1 MLDEKTFSFIRKGL
15 YEDPLNYELY
25 LLLGNKLEDQNPY
38 LSYLLYENAEYC
50 CRTAERVPGDLREI
64 RAYRDSFFRE
74 KGISVPPVSIIILSQ
89 NMHQQI
95 KRCIDSIRRTV
106 NPESYELII
115 VDLASTDGSR
125 EWLEEQTDLKLIADE
140 VNAGYS
146 SCCNQA
152 IQAATE
158 GNDIFLMKP
167 DTVLFMNSLFYLR
180 MGLYEDS
187 NNGTAGSVSNV
198 DENFQKATDF
208 PTEVSDLESYV
219 RDKNLVTEFSLEQR
233 TFLAGFALL
242 LRRESLRKTGFF
254 DERFYTDDLA
264 CNDMGI
270 RMLEAGFQ
278 NVCCWN
284 SLVFRT
290 GNDTLLEVKKK
301 EEDQAGQKSVFEN
314 KWGFFPVY
322 YSGIREDLLEIIPGY
337 KDEMRILEVGCGFGE
352 TLGRI
357 RYLSP
362 GVKVYGIEITEK
374 VAEIAN
380 KKFPVMCDNIETM
393 DLPFDERSFDYVIF
407 ADVLEHL
414 VSPYA
419 VLNKIYPY
427 VKNDGH
433 VLASIPNL
441 MNATVIYQLLH
452 GYFTYEDSGILD
464 RTHLRFFTCK
474 EILKMFSECG
484 YEVENISGK
493 AVNTEMTVAY
503 QDFFDK
509 LLQIEGVED
518 RKYFDTFQYFV
529 SARKKSEDY
538 QG

>member
-15 YEDPLNYELY
+15 YEDPMNYELY
-25 LLLGNKLEDQNPY
+25 LLLGDRLEDQNPY

-50 CRTAERVPGDLREI
+50 CRMAERVSGDLKELRSFRET
-64 RAYRDSFFRE
+64 FLRE
-74 KGISVPPVSIIILSQ
+74 KGVYVPPVSIIILSQ
-89 NMHQQI
+89 NHLQQI

-106 NPESYELII
+106 NPESYEFII
-115 VDLASTDGSR
+115 VDRASTDGSR
-125 EWLEEQTDLKLIADE
+125 EWLEAQSDLKLISEEAD
-140 VNAGYS
+140 AGFS

-152 IQAATE
+152 IQDAAE
-158 GNDIFLMKP
+158 GNDIFLM
-167 DTVLFMNSLFYLR
+167 DAGTVLFMNSLFYLR
-180 MGLYEDS
+180 MGLYDDS
-187 NNGTAGSVSNV
+187 NNGTAGCVSNI
-198 DENFQKATDF
+198 DENFQKVTDF
-208 PTEVSDLESYV
+208 PTELSDLESYI
-219 RDKNLVTEFSLEQR
+219 RDKNLISESSSEQR

-242 LRRESLRKTGFF
+242 LRRESLKKTGLF
-254 DERFYTDDLA
+254 DERFYIGDLA
-264 CNDMGI
+264 CNDMGV

-284 SLVFRT
+284 SLVFRDE
-290 GNDTLLEVKKK
+290 NDALFEAEKKDK
-301 EEDQAGQKSVFEN
+301 DQADQKLIFEE
-314 KWGFFPVY
+314 KWGFLPVY
-322 YSGIREDLLEIIPGY
+322 YSGIREDILEIIPGY
-337 KDEMRILEVGCGFGE
+337 KEGMRILEVGCGFGE

-362 GVKVYGIEITEK
+362 GIQVYGIEITKK
-374 VAEIAN
+374 VADIAN

-393 DLPFDERSFDYVIF
+393 DLPFDEQSFDYIIF

-414 VSPYA
+414 VSPHA
-419 VLNKIYPY
+419 VLKKIYPY
-427 VKNDGH
+427 LKNGGH
-433 VLASIPNL
+433 VLTSIPNI

-452 GYFTYEDSGILD
+452 GHFTYEDSGILD

-474 EILKMFSECG
+474 EILAMFSECG
-484 YEVENISGK
+484 YEIEDISGK
-493 AVNTEMTVAY
+493 AVHTEMTTAY

-529 SARKKSEDY
+529 SAKKSNDS